1 MLVSLRLSDEPIKIG
16 DSVERH
22 AHGYVVGGT
31 HALNYG
37 YSLVR
42 IKPWLQN
49 HFVDTTQMV
58 TLLSLS
64 LLLCNAIRESRVH

>member
-37 YSLVR
+37 SLQVQ
-42 IKPWLQN
+42 ILP
-49 HFVDTTQMV
+49 
-58 TLLSLS
+58 
-64 LLLCNAIRESRVH
+64 